1 MVKSPWL
8 VYNGV
13 GNFLEMDCIEL
24 DLGTVFAEVSSQWS
38 YLHCVLGGWG
48 GGWEAVFG
56 LSPLQKNLFLKS
68 REIPCFRRIR
78 AL

>member
-48 GGWEAVFG
+48 GVGGSVRSESAA
-56 LSPLQKNLFLKS
+56 KNLFLKS